1 MDAQSRPV
9 EIDLVC
15 GASVV
20 HETRQAA
27 RHADEKLMAP
37 TVGVRTPYRRAGHVV
52 DGEDPSRLERAIRE
66 LERRESTA
74 LVPCLRQLVHDHAG
88 HCSGPYDRPVGAG
101 IHETSI
107 VSPDAVIGDGAAI
120 EPFCLIRRCTIGSGA
135 LIRSHTV
142 IYADVEIA
150 DGFECGHHVK
160 IREGTRIGKGVRVG
174 TDSDLQG
181 RLTIGDHARL
191 HSGVFVPQLTT
202 IEELVWI
209 FPRAVLL
216 NDPHPPSDTCTQGP
230 TIRRTAVV
238 GAAATIFPGV
248 EVGEGALVGAGSVVR
263 EDVPAGMVVAGV
275 PAKVVGPTSEVT
287 CRHGRLDQVYPWS
300 SHFRRGYPEGV
311 LPPAEQDGRTRA
323 AGHRGS

>member
-120 EPFCLIRRCTIGSGA
+120 EPFCLIRRCAIGSGA